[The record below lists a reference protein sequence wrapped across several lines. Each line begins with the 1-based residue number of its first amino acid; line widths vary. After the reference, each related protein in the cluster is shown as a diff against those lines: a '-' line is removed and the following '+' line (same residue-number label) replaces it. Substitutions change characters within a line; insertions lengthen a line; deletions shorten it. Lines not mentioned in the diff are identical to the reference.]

1 MVQILFSQPEGERQH
16 VHDSLVERL
25 QQEHDVEYMMEG
37 KGFLW
42 ELQQC
47 HFSGGKRYDLILY
60 DSGFFWGKAPPEKR
74 AELFAGFVTQN
85 LQYAQTPVLVLA
97 DEEIQEAIRPIA
109 EKAGFRQVDCSYK
122 IEEVLKTVGEMVK
135 RA

>member
-1 MVQILFSQPEGERQH
+1 MLRILFSQPEGERQH

-37 KGFLW
+37 EGFLW
-42 ELQQC
+42 ELMNC
-47 HFSGGKRYDLILY
+47 NFSGGKRYDLILY
-60 DSGFFWGKAPPEKR
+60 DSGFLWGGAPKEKR
-74 AELFAGFVTQN
+74 VKLFAGFAAQN

-109 EKAGFRQVDCSYK
+109 EKAGFQQVDCPYRIERVVSK
-122 IEEVLKTVGEMVK
+122 IEEMMKK
-135 RA
+135 K